1 MIISLTEKDKAA
13 LLKMWKAG
21 KIDTDL
27 ISGLKDKVDNQ
38 KPLSVDEMKALQYEL
53 WREDCGFSDEDIAE
67 EKRRAVKEG
76 EEAYYLLKYIEARRK
91 RKERNSGF
99 HDKEILKLL
108 REAERELVEL
118 NRELEGL

>member
-38 KPLSVDEMKALQYEL
+38 KTLSMDEIKSLQYEL
-53 WREDCGFSDEDIAE
+53 WREDCGLSDEEIEE

>member
-1 MIISLTEKDKAA
+1 M
-13 LLKMWKAG
+13 
-21 KIDTDL
+21 
-27 ISGLKDKVDNQ
+27 
-38 KPLSVDEMKALQYEL
+38 DEIKALQYEL

>member
-38 KPLSVDEMKALQYEL
+38 KTLSMDEIKALQYEL

>member
-13 LLKMWKAG
+13 LLKMWRAG

-38 KPLSVDEMKALQYEL
+38 KTLSMDEIKALQYEL

>member
-21 KIDTDL
+21 KMDTDL

-38 KPLSVDEMKALQYEL
+38 KTLSMDEIKALQYEL
-53 WREDCGFSDEDIAE
+53 WREDCGFSDEEIEE

>member
-38 KPLSVDEMKALQYEL
+38 KTLSMDEIKALQYEL
-53 WREDCGFSDEDIAE
+53 WREDCGFSDEEIEE

>member
-13 LLKMWKAG
+13 LLKMWRAG

>member
-13 LLKMWKAG
+13 LLKMWRAG

-38 KPLSVDEMKALQYEL
+38 KTLSMDEIKALQYEL
-53 WREDCGFSDEDIAE
+53 WREDCGFSDEEIEE

>member
-38 KPLSVDEMKALQYEL
+38 KTLSMDEINALQYEL
-53 WREDCGFSDEDIAE
+53 WREDCGFSDEEIEE